1 MMVVVVICMMIR
13 VVAFMM
19 TFMMFLGVPF
29 MMSAVGPMAFGEGCG
44 QEDAKGAQRKA
55 AADQGVGQKHRRSP
69 WVASGSV

>member
-1 MMVVVVICMMIR
+1 MMILVVICMMIR

-19 TFMMFLGVPF
+19 SLGVPF
-29 MMSAVGPMAFGEGCG
+29 MVSAVGPMTFGEGCG

-55 AADQGVGQKHRRSP
+55 AADQGAGQKHRRSP